1 MHCPTQCPR
10 PCSRPPLTH
19 VSTRDSWTFLGKSG
33 SVSCGVTASFS
44 WVLVH
49 TRFCLCPPR
58 VGFPVLYKF
67 WQLYGGINGNLLQE
81 GLCFTHVYCTQGP
94 CPCGSPLL
102 TRTYT
107 GDAQTQVCLSLCGVS
122 VSWCTQGLFEP
133 SECVWWR
140 WGVILKANSPLLL
153 SCWGFS
159 ALGHGI
165 SPQSRSSTTILL
177 GFSDLGRGVSPQG
190 HSSATQPWKPV
201 FANMLLHSCLEN
213 PAP

>member
-1 MHCPTQCPR
+1 MC
-10 PCSRPPLTH
+10 
-19 VSTRDSWTFLGKSG
+19 
-33 SVSCGVTASFS
+33 
-44 WVLVH
+44 
-49 TRFCLCPPR
+49 TRFC
-58 VGFPVLYKF
+58 VLQEFVSPIPCKF
-67 WQLYGGINGNLLQE
+67 WWLYGGVNGDLLQE
-81 GLCFTHVYCTQGP
+81 GLCHTHTQGP
-94 CPCGSPLL
+94 CPCCSPLL

-107 GDAQTQVCLSLCGVS
+107 GDTQTQFCLSLCGVS
-122 VSWCTQGLFEP
+122 GSWCTQGLFEP

-140 WGVILKANSPLLL
+140 WGVIPKANSSLLV

-165 SPQSRSSTTILL
+165 SPQSHSSTTILL

-201 FANMLLHSCLEN
+201 LTNTLLYSCLEN